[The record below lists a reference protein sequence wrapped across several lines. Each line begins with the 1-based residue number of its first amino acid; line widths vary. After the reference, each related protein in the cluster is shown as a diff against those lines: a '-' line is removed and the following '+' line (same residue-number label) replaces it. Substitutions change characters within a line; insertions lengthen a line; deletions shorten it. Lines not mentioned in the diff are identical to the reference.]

1 MMKYEIY
8 EGNMNR
14 LEKHMKRIAKKCD
27 KYGCDFHYEIV
38 GEVFKD
44 FEETEDANGNR
55 CEPYTV
61 TRRFVVIEVE
71 GKAIVNDWRF
81 IGSIEATEN
90 GNIFHKT
97 VDVEIPERYYDAKPA
112 CEHCNTK
119 RYRKYTYII
128 QNEVTGEFKQVGKT
142 CLNDFTNGMDADF
155 IASYYSMFEKLAE
168 FETPETGCGYAQRYY
183 PTMDMLAYAVAV
195 ANIYGYVRSNEN
207 HSTAETVKDFYGME
221 HGWFTS
227 PFMAEIRAELRKEMD
242 RVSFKVTDADYD
254 TAQEI
259 INHVANISDNNNYIH
274 NLKVLCANTMV
285 GYGNINMLVSA
296 VVCWNHELERRE
308 RVAKREAEQAD
319 LKKSIYLGE
328 INDRMTFEIESWKA
342 LTSWETMY
350 GITVLYRFIDI
361 NGNVI
366 IWKSSKYIDS
376 EKEIKKLTG
385 TVKEHKDFN
394 GVKQTIVT
402 RCKVA

>member
-14 LEKHMKRIAKKCD
+14 LEKHMKKIAKKCD

-44 FEETEDANGNR
+44 FEETIDENGNR
-55 CEPYTV
+55 CKPYTV

-128 QNEVTGEFKQVGKT
+128 QNEVTGEFKQVGRT
-142 CLNDFTNGMDADF
+142 CLNDFTRGMDADF

-168 FETPETGCGYAQRYY
+168 FETPETGNGWSQSYH
-183 PTMDMLAYAVAV
+183 PTLDLLAYAIAV
-195 ANIYGYVRSNEN
+195 ANIYGYVRSSER
-207 HSTAETVKDFYGME
+207 HSTADVVRDFYGLE
-221 HGWFTS
+221 HGWYNGYY
-227 PFMAEIRAELRKEMD
+227 MDELRKSIRKEMD
-242 RVSFKVTDADYD
+242 EVNFNVTEENLK

-259 INHVANISDNNNYIH
+259 IDHVTNLEDNNNYIH
-274 NLKVLCANTMV
+274 NLKVLCANNMTA
-285 GYGNINMLVSA
+285 YGNINMLCSA
-296 VVCWNHELERRE
+296 VVCWNKELERRE
-308 RVAKREAEQAD
+308 RKAKRDAENAD
-319 LKKSIYLGE
+319 LMKSEYQG
-328 INDRMTFEIESWKA
+328 NVGDRTTFEIDSWK
-342 LTSWETMY
+342 LITSWETMY
-350 GITVLYRFIDI
+350 GITRLYRFIDT

-366 IWKSSKYIDS
+366 IWKSSKYIDDQ
-376 EKEIKKLTG
+376 KEVSKLTG
-385 TVKEHKDFN
+385 TIKEHKDFN
-394 GVKQTIVT
+394 GVKQTVMT

>member
-14 LEKHMKRIAKKCD
+14 LEKHMKKIAKKCD

-44 FEETEDANGNR
+44 FEEGKDDNGK
-55 CEPYTV
+55 PIIV
-61 TRRFVVIEVE
+61 TRRFAVIEVE

-128 QNEVTGEFKQVGKT
+128 QNEVTGEFKQVGRT

-168 FETPETGCGYAQRYY
+168 FETPETGNGWSQSYHN
-183 PTMDMLAYAVAV
+183 TLELLAYTVAITN
-195 ANIYGYVRSNEN
+195 AYGYVRSSERN
-207 HSTAETVKDFYGME
+207 STADTVRDFYGLE
-221 HGWFTS
+221 HGWFTGRL
-227 PFMAEIRAELRKEMD
+227 MEDVRKEIKKQME
-242 RVSFKVTDADYD
+242 SINFNVTDKEYQ

-259 INHVANISDNNNYIH
+259 IDHVLNLEDNNNYVH
-274 NLKVLCANTMV
+274 NLKVLCANTMTS
-285 GYGNINMLVSA
+285 YGNINMLCSA
-296 VVCWNHELERRE
+296 IVCWNKELERRE
-308 RVAKREAEQAD
+308 RKAKRDAENAD
-319 LKKSIYLGE
+319 LMKSEYQG
-328 INDRMTFEIESWKA
+328 NVGDRTTFEIANWKA

-350 GITVLYRFIDI
+350 GITVLYRFIDV

-366 IWKSSKYIDS
+366 IWKSSKYIDDQ
-376 EKEIKKLTG
+376 KEVAKLTG
-385 TVKEHKDFN
+385 TIKEHKDFN

>member
-1 MMKYEIY
+1 
-8 EGNMNR
+8 
-14 LEKHMKRIAKKCD
+14 
-27 KYGCDFHYEIV
+27 
-38 GEVFKD
+38 
-44 FEETEDANGNR
+44 
-55 CEPYTV
+55 
-61 TRRFVVIEVE
+61 
-71 GKAIVNDWRF
+71 
-81 IGSIEATEN
+81 
-90 GNIFHKT
+90 
-97 VDVEIPERYYDAKPA
+97 
-112 CEHCNTK
+112 
-119 RYRKYTYII
+119 
-128 QNEVTGEFKQVGKT
+128 
-142 CLNDFTNGMDADF
+142 
-155 IASYYSMFEKLAE
+155 
-168 FETPETGCGYAQRYY
+168 
-183 PTMDMLAYAVAV
+183 MDMLAYAIAV

-242 RVSFKVTDADYD
+242 RISFKVTDADYD

-296 VVCWNHELERRE
+296 VVCWNHELERKE

-342 LTSWETMY
+342 LTSWETEW
-350 GITVLYRFIDI
+350 GVTVLYRFIDI

-366 IWKSSKYIDS
+366 IWKSSKYIAD
-376 EKEIKKLTG
+376 EKEISKLTG
-385 TVKEHKDFN
+385 TIKEHKDFN